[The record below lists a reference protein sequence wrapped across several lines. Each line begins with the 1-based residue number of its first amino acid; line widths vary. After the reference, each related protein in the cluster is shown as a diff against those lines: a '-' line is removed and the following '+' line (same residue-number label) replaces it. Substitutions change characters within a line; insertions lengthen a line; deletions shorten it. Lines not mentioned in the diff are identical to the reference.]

1 MIEAKTKRSGVS
13 KRTLWCVLLAAAVL
27 STVPFWLTD
36 LDIRASALFY
46 TPMPAEL
53 GREASWPLGQSTLFN
68 TLYVVG
74 SALSWLVLVVT
85 MLAYALP
92 GVRKRPLL
100 RQIALTTLATVA
112 LGTGLFVNGLGKDFT
127 GRPRPRTI
135 EEFGGHSQY
144 RAPLQ
149 LGTPGV
155 GKSFPCGHC
164 SAGYAVGAV
173 GLALLAARP
182 ALGTGIILASI
193 VFGLA
198 MGAARMAAGAHFLS
212 DVLWSG
218 ILTWLAALGAHSV
231 LTRLRNVH
239 EKRGWPPW
247 LTYLGVAALSL
258 AVVAGLLF
266 TRPFHHQVR
275 VRVPVAAMPAQWV
288 FDTAVADLDIAVDP
302 HAVDAVAIDGEIK
315 GFGFPNVR
323 VKETETTSGT
333 RVVRHIAQ
341 TGTTKEIDAPMKLT
355 LRPEAI
361 DHVEVNIGTGNVKV
375 LDARYR
381 ARILPR
387 VHIRNATAE
396 AQ

>member
-1 MIEAKTKRSGVS
+1 MIATVPS
-13 KRTLWCVLLAAAVL
+13 KFILSKKMLWCLLLLAAII
-27 STVPFWLTD
+27 STLPFWLTD
-36 LDIRASALFY
+36 LDIRAAKLFY
-46 TPMPAEL
+46 TPAPPEL
-53 GREASWPLGQSTLFN
+53 GREASWPLGQSVVFN

-92 GVRKRPLL
+92 SVRKRPLL

-173 GLALLAARP
+173 GLAVLAARP
-182 ALGTGIILASI
+182 ALGLGIIFASLG
-193 VFGLA
+193 FGLA

-218 ILTWLAALGAHSV
+218 ILTWLAALIAHSV
-231 LTRLRNVH
+231 LTRLRKAD
-239 EKRGWPPW
+239 ERRRWPPW
-247 LTYLGVAALSL
+247 LKYSGVTALSL
-258 AVVAGLLF
+258 AVVGGLLF
-266 TRPFHHQVR
+266 TRPFHYQVR
-275 VRVPVAAMPAQWV
+275 VRIPVAAMPAQWV
-288 FDTAVADLDIAVDP
+288 FDTAIADLDIAVDP
-302 HAVDAVAIDGEIK
+302 AAKNAVSIDGEVK

-323 VKETETTSGT
+323 VKESDAGTGT
-333 RVVRHIAQ
+333 RVVRQLEQ
-341 TGTTKEIDAPMKLT
+341 TGTAKEIDAPMKLT
-355 LRPEAI
+355 IRPEMI
-361 DHVEVNIGTGNVKV
+361 ERVEVRIGTGNVKI
-375 LDARYR
+375 LDSQYR

-387 VHIRNATAE
+387 VHIHTATAD

>member
-1 MIEAKTKRSGVS
+1 MNAPDARRTALTKR
-13 KRTLWCVLLAAAVL
+13 RLWGLLFLAAIV

-36 LDIRASALFY
+36 LDIRVARWFY

-53 GREASWPLGQSTLFN
+53 GREASWPLGQSPLFH

-92 GVRKRPLL
+92 GVRRRPLL

-135 EEFGGHSQY
+135 EAFGGHSEY

-173 GLALLAARP
+173 GIAVLAARP
-182 ALGTGIILASI
+182 ALGVGIIIASI

-218 ILTWLAALGAHSV
+218 ILTWLAALAAHSM
-231 LTRLRNVH
+231 LTRLRKAH
-239 EKRGWPPW
+239 ERRRWPPW
-247 LTYLGVAALSL
+247 LVYLGVGALSL
-258 AVVAGLLF
+258 AVVGGLLF
-266 TRPFHHQVR
+266 TRPFHYQVR
-275 VRVPVAAMPAQWV
+275 VRVPVAAMPAHWV
-288 FDTAVADLDIAVDP
+288 FDVSDADLDIAVDP
-302 HAVDAVAIDGEIK
+302 NAPEAVAIDGEVK

-323 VKETETTSGT
+323 VKETETVEGT
-333 RVVRHIAQ
+333 TVLRHIKQ
-341 TGTTKEIDAPMKLT
+341 TGTRKEIDAPMKLT
-355 LRPEAI
+355 LRPEMI
-361 DHVEVNIGTGNVKV
+361 DRVEVRIGTGNVKI
-375 LDARYR
+375 LNPPYR
-381 ARILPR
+381 AQLLQR
-387 VHIRNATAE
+387 VHIQHATADAE
-396 AQ
+396 